1 MERLGMFSKT
11 SVLES
16 YLRRFTRGQS
26 WSLNQSE
33 WPWTMFIADSWPP
46 VPPAQA
52 LLTRGSV
59 AVRQHQ
65 TSPIHSMTL
74 WCIHSMALI
83 QELSKTGLVLVNQEK
98 IYIHMSLLR
107 LCHLINVLYILSTW
121 LLSIA
126 QKVLV
131 VEILLH
137 LTVNFLLFFN

>member
-1 MERLGMFSKT
+1 MFPKKR
-11 SVLES
+11 VLES

-26 WSLNQSE
+26 WSLHQSE
-33 WPWTMFIADSWPP
+33 WVNVFIALTAGSCAS
-46 VPPAQA
+46 AQA